1 MSPKNFAHP
10 QNYFSSTFSERGG
23 RDESKNVKKFE
34 IGPQMRCVET
44 KTCFYLF
51 LGKMTVCHVG
61 EIDEARLFQQS
72 RLFIPAM
79 GPQWKLLT
87 LEKKILY
94 QNIFWGL
101 CTAKNA
107 LFQIRRRH
115 VFMGLVKQ
123 NNFHYILSIASLPF
137 QRAIHFPNRSTNAG
151 ATRLQSPKTPAAS
164 ITSQEPITKSLLRR
178 SN

>member
-1 MSPKNFAHP
+1 MAPKIFAHP
-10 QNYFSSTFSERGG
+10 QKYFSSTFSERGG

-51 LGKMTVCHVG
+51 LGKMTLCHVG

-87 LEKKILY
+87 VEKKILY
-94 QNIFWGL
+94 QSIFWGL

-115 VFMGLVKQ
+115 VFMGLVK
-123 NNFHYILSIASLPF
+123 
-137 QRAIHFPNRSTNAG
+137 
-151 ATRLQSPKTPAAS
+151 
-164 ITSQEPITKSLLRR
+164 
-178 SN
+178 